1 MVLGEISLLRLCNI
15 SRIDRHDINNL
26 MAMVELDEDK
36 DYLENISS
44 DGLMQS
50 LINNNTLQPNFVHL
64 IFFVSHSPKLY

>member
-1 MVLGEISLLRLCNI
+1 MHYVAKFYLKRNGMVLGEISLLRLCNI

-50 LINNNTLQPNFVHL
+50 LISNPTLY
-64 IFFVSHSPKLY
+64 I